1 MASAWHHLRL
11 IFDIVSIK
19 LFVWIFASLTGFDQP
34 RTLGREGELL
44 DSNLFFFDRY
54 SELAD
59 YHRVKGRTA
68 KADKL
73 AAIAEKYYQ
82 AAPDDPEPLDAAAMA
97 MPVPRPPV
105 NTSAVS
111 TTLIPRSNG
120 KNASSLVPAAPA
132 PSMIG

>member
-1 MASAWHHLRL
+1 MASAWPHLRL
-11 IFDIVSIK
+11 ILDIVSMK
-19 LFVWIFASLTGFDQP
+19 LFLWILARLTAFGP
-34 RTLGREGELL
+34 RRILGRDGELL

-105 NTSAVS
+105 NTIAVS
-111 TTLIPRSNG
+111 TTRRIPRSNG
-120 KNASSLVPAAPA
+120 KRPSSLVPATPA
-132 PSMIG
+132 P